1 MGRKIHVF
9 WPASC
14 STSKLWLEFGPKRAP
29 FGLKLTLKG
38 DVLDPDGVA
47 VTFGL
52 SLCGSQA
59 TDFTKVGKNWE
70 IDVSIATCVQQGIT
84 EYDVIISA
92 TDESGIVSTL
102 NVLIKDQYANDDT
115 SGGSSDDSGDDSE
128 SSGLPNVSLL
138 ATLSVTLLGAAFARR
153 KLE

>member
-1 MGRKIHVF
+1 MY
-9 WPASC
+9 
-14 STSKLWLEFGPKRAP
+14 KR
-29 FGLKLTLKG
+29 
-38 DVLDPDGVA
+38 
-47 VTFGL
+47 
-52 SLCGSQA
+52 Q
-59 TDFTKVGKNWE
+59 
-70 IDVSIATCVQQGIT
+70 